1 MVLVPAA
8 SKTIG
13 RLGIKVWP
21 DARLFRG
28 ELRAKMREVESRQD
42 PVSVGVR
49 AAANELARDVKREI
63 RLAQAQAK
71 DIHVGIDVDD
81 LKAQA
86 AVMRESLE
94 DAGNIAMRRNRE
106 AANEWW
112 REFKTL
118 NGKDGFTAKQLFQ
131 FKDHEL
137 RAAARKLREQSKLLR
152 RAIPFKV
159 EPDEASLEKTRSLFD
174 GLFEREYTGKVKFSL
189 EESRSWPRMVK
200 DMEREFQKH
209 SNYKFTVEPDRDAT
223 SGALNATVDAI
234 NAELRK
240 RLYKAAKYEIRLK
253 PEFDNS
259 ELETFRRDMQ
269 KMFQE
274 RVWAD
279 LNVKVHSDSAL
290 RDGSIDRAF
299 DEIRAELRDRLMD
312 VELGADFEIR
322 PDMSEA
328 ELTAAAERLKRF
340 KEKWDN
346 TDLEFKLKMDDR
358 PFLRERAKLAK
369 RMRAKEWDN
378 LNVRV
383 KLDSAIDDGSVDEAI
398 DKVRNALRHRAFNSE
413 LGADF
418 TIHPDMSEWELRQAD
433 RRLRE
438 FKAKWDNTEIELG
451 LSVDDSD
458 QILDDLRVGLMRRK
472 KDWNDLSVKMRAN
485 VEFDAGDA
493 DRAFNEI
500 QGELRRRAMREHLGA
515 DFKIHPDMSDHELR
529 AAARKLKRFKD
540 KWDDTELEFQLSL
553 DHSSR
558 YVAGARLAFLARD
571 RWVKLKPFVDSKTF
585 LAAQQT
591 LAALSGYRLARDLT
605 THLWDM
611 VKNLDKAVPL
621 FGAIS
626 SGLAA
631 AAAGATQLVKHL
643 FTVGGSLGHIVQMVG
658 LVGPGFAVAGGM
670 MVASFLV
677 PLLKIKEH
685 VASFDD
691 DIKGLSKGMA
701 DSFWGV
707 GLKPFERAWGV
718 LYPEF
723 RSNMEKLSA
732 AAGWHFGRVAESFAA
747 IVRPSLSRMFGY
759 AADGLNEL
767 TKHTDAFATV
777 VDILGR
783 HGAQGFQRALGW
795 LGRMTD
801 RWAEWLSTA
810 ERTGRLQSMI
820 DRGIKALGDLGRA
833 TKAFGQ
839 TLGGVYEVARNYGGA
854 HLEQLADG
862 LERWAEVTHSA
873 GFQQGLSRVFDGMGA
888 AWENFKSMSAASIRD
903 MLNSWS
909 SMIARSGPLMGRA
922 AGRMLSGVATAL
934 SGSKLNNGF
943 YAFFKGLDDG
953 LAKLQGVWPKVSAGL
968 GALLKFMGA
977 LGRGFSP
984 VVGSV
989 LETLART
996 AERLVDPLSRI
1007 VERIGPRFASTFST
1021 LGNVASRF
1029 LQVLA
1034 NLLDVVTRIPGS
1046 VELVV
1051 VAFAGFKVLTG
1062 VSALVRGVGAAFT
1075 AAVQGVTAWGAA
1087 ITALRGGQGLTAAA
1101 DAAVAAQAG
1110 ITGVSGAAKAASGA
1124 FGALGKSMLGA
1135 LANPY
1140 VLAATVA
1147 IGGLVAALKA
1157 AADAAEQDGRRLM
1170 QGADVAFRKF
1180 ADNTKSATDT
1190 IKHELKKLKEE
1201 TQYALSSGSPFAP
1214 GVSGKSNIAQ
1224 DAMDYWNAGG
1234 FERFF
1239 RATVVGKVKG
1249 VAAWANDTF
1258 KAMSDLASVDP
1269 SRAIEGIQ
1277 MLGDGFRDAGVKAAD
1292 WLTQVDKQL
1301 DSMPELEASLSSY
1314 LDSIGAASDREGIH
1328 AAVLGQVNVKQLEYT
1343 AKLTEANEASTRFSE
1358 TQRALTSYMDSQV
1371 SAFGLTADSAGSVV
1385 NAMNSLA
1392 PSILNVGDA
1401 VVDANGNAV
1410 QSLSEFTE
1418 GLKSQVDAF
1427 TQLGNNMT
1435 DLVAAG
1441 LPAQFL
1447 EQLAQLPQGAD
1458 VMQMAVDAMRSG
1470 TDDGKRQ
1477 FDELSNAAQSF
1488 IDAQNGMGASTES
1501 VFARM
1506 SATYTGGFDGMKQT
1520 IADAIPDMNAR
1531 MSVLGAQTVDAL
1543 IDAVQANGYM
1553 VTDAGGKLVL
1563 DLGNGMAVELANQK
1577 SNISNSVT
1585 DLLNGQSLIL
1595 SNIANSNGVH
1605 TGVELAQGM
1614 STGLLSAGGAGG
1626 SVVSAAQDVVSQV
1639 NTALVSADLSG
1650 ATEVGRRLVNY
1661 VAQGVSEASL
1671 DVSGTMDGVMQTLVA
1686 EGVQS
1691 ARSFTTVGRQIVTE
1705 IGNGVGESGPISTS
1719 IRARIT
1725 AASSA
1730 CESAA
1735 SGFTSVGGAIVRNLN
1750 SGVTNAS
1757 GSVSTTVSQAINSAR
1772 NGAINGAS
1780 VFMEVGRHV
1789 VARMRDGVTASVGV
1803 LVAGLNGVITVAAFS
1818 AATRAYVFVNVGR
1831 LFVVQLASGVWAGS
1845 SALSGAMSGVV
1856 SAARGAAYAA
1866 AGGTYSIGL
1875 MISYGIA
1882 GGIRAGS
1889 GAVVAAAAS
1898 VVRSAVAAARA
1909 AGDIHSP
1916 SRKGMEIGAFLSEG
1930 MALGIESGVERAA
1943 AAARLVMVAS
1953 LAAARQA
1960 SIDAERLDGGLVGEL
1975 TSGERR
1981 ARIAHDVS
1989 DEVFGDVL
1997 VRVDPKSL
2005 SGASVNMI
2013 VDGRTVEGYFGE
2025 VADERIVAA
2034 SRL

>member
-28 ELRAKMREVESRQD
+28 ELRAKMREIESRQG
-42 PVSVGVR
+42 PMNVGVR

-112 REFKTL
+112 REFKNL

-493 DRAFNEI
+493 DRAFSEI

-515 DFKIHPDMSDHELR
+515 DFKIHPDMSDHDLR

-605 THLWDM
+605 TRLWDM

-701 DSFWGV
+701 DAFWGV

-777 VDILGR
+777 VDVLGR

-810 ERTGRLQSMI
+810 ERTGRLQPMI

-1075 AAVQGVTAWGAA
+1075 AAVQGVAAWGAA
-1087 ITALRGGQGLTAAA
+1087 ITALRGGKGLTAAV

-1110 ITGVSGAAKAASGA
+1110 ITGLSGAMSVASGA
-1124 FGALGKSMLGA
+1124 VRGFAASLKVLQSASKIGLIIAGLTAVFSMAKNSVESAVAELQK
-1135 LANPY
+1135 PMD
-1140 VLAATVA
+1140 AAWDS
-1147 IGGLVAALKA
+1147 LVAGAKDGVRRVQAELAKLNEKSPFVASGKNVGQEALSYLNSRGPSRLGRFIWYSDETRA
-1157 AADAAEQDGRRLM
+1157 AANSLNDAMKKIGENASSMGEEAFNAFQQIADGLSAAGNGSAAISEQFTRQLQSTEGLEA
-1170 QGADVAFRKF
+1170 GLAGVA
-1180 ADNTKSATDT
+1180 SELGLATDRQSL
-1190 IKHELKKLKEE
+1190 LKYM
-1201 TQYALSSGSPFAP
+1201 TDSAALS
-1214 GVSGKSNIAQ
+1214 Q
-1224 DAMDYWNAGG
+1224 D
-1234 FERFF
+1234 
-1239 RATVVGKVKG
+1239 
-1249 VAAWANDTF
+1249 
-1258 KAMSDLASVDP
+1258 L
-1269 SRAIEGIQ
+1269 
-1277 MLGDGFRDAGVKAAD
+1277 
-1292 WLTQVDKQL
+1292 
-1301 DSMPELEASLSSY
+1301 
-1314 LDSIGAASDREGIH
+1314 
-1328 AAVLGQVNVKQLEYT
+1328 YT
-1343 AKLTEANEASTRFSE
+1343 AKLAEANEASTRFSE

-1371 SAFGLTADSAGSVV
+1371 AAFGLTADSAGSVV
-1385 NAMNSLA
+1385 NAMNNLA
-1392 PSILNVGDA
+1392 PSILNVGNA

-1506 SATYTGGFDGMKQT
+1506 SAAYTNGFTGLKQS
-1520 IADAIPDMNAR
+1520 IADAIPDVNNR
-1531 MSVLGAQTVDAL
+1531 MSVLGAETPKALADAL
-1543 IDAVQANGYM
+1543 QANGYM

-1780 VFMEVGRHV
+1780 VFTEVGRHV

-1818 AATRAYVFVNVGR
+1818 ATTRAYVFVNVGR
-1831 LFVVQLASGVWAGS
+1831 LFVVQLANGVWAGS

-1856 SAARGAAYAA
+1856 SAAKGAAYAA

-1882 GGIRAGS
+1882 VGIRAGS
-1889 GAVVAAAAS
+1889 GAVTAAAAS
-1898 VVRSAVAAARA
+1898 VVHSAVAAARA

-1930 MALGIESGVERAA
+1930 LALGIESGVERAV

-1960 SIDAERLDGGLVGEL
+1960 SIDAERLDSGLVGEL

>member
-63 RLAQAQAK
+63 RLAQAQAQ

-112 REFKTL
+112 REFKNL

-223 SGALNATVDAI
+223 SGALNAAIETI

-240 RLYKAAKYEIRLK
+240 RLRDVESYSIRLK
-253 PEFDNS
+253 PDFDES
-259 ELETFRRDMQ
+259 ELEGFRRR
-269 KMFQE
+269 FTRTVRE
-274 RVWAD
+274 RMWAD
-279 LNVKVHSDSAL
+279 LSVK
-290 RDGSIDRAF
+290 IK
-299 DEIRAELRDRLMD
+299 
-312 VELGADFEIR
+312 ADT
-322 PDMSEA
+322 S
-328 ELTAAAERLKRF
+328 
-340 KEKWDN
+340 
-346 TDLEFKLKMDDR
+346 LE
-358 PFLRERAKLAK
+358 
-369 RMRAKEWDN
+369 
-378 LNVRV
+378 
-383 KLDSAIDDGSVDEAI
+383 DGSVD
-398 DKVRNALRHRAFNSE
+398 RAFS
-413 LGADF
+413 
-418 TIHPDMSEWELRQAD
+418 
-433 RRLRE
+433 
-438 FKAKWDNTEIELG
+438 
-451 LSVDDSD
+451 
-458 QILDDLRVGLMRRK
+458 
-472 KDWNDLSVKMRAN
+472 
-485 VEFDAGDA
+485 
-493 DRAFNEI
+493 EI
-500 QGELRRRAMREHLGA
+500 QGELRRRAMREHLGV
-515 DFKIHPDMSDHELR
+515 DLKIHPDMSDHELR

-605 THLWDM
+605 TRLWDM

-626 SGLAA
+626 TGLAA

-701 DSFWGV
+701 DAFWGV

-747 IVRPSLSRMFGY
+747 IVRPSLSRMFRY

-777 VDILGR
+777 VDVLGR

-833 TKAFGQ
+833 TKAFGR

-1075 AAVQGVTAWGAA
+1075 AAVQGVAAWGAA
-1087 ITALRGGQGLTAAA
+1087 ITALRGGRGLTAAV
-1101 DAAVAAQAG
+1101 DAAAAAQAG

-1239 RATVVGKVKG
+1239 MATVVGKAKG

-1277 MLGDGFRDAGVKAAD
+1277 MLGDGFSDAGVKAAD

-1427 TQLGNNMT
+1427 MQLGNNMT

-1447 EQLAQLPQGAD
+1447 EQLAQLPQGAE

-1477 FDELSNAAQSF
+1477 FDELSSAAQSF

-1506 SATYTGGFDGMKQT
+1506 SAAYTNGFTGLKQS
-1520 IADAIPDMNAR
+1520 IADAIPDVNNR
-1531 MSVLGAQTVDAL
+1531 MSVLGAETPKALADAL
-1543 IDAVQANGYM
+1543 QANGYM

-1757 GSVSTTVSQAINSAR
+1757 GSVSTTVTQAINSAR

-1818 AATRAYVFVNVGR
+1818 ATTRAYVFVNVGR
-1831 LFVVQLASGVWAGS
+1831 LFVVQLANGVWAGS
-1845 SALSGAMSGVV
+1845 RALSGAMSGVV
-1856 SAARGAAYAA
+1856 SAAKGAAYAA

-1889 GAVVAAAAS
+1889 GAVTAAAAS
-1898 VVRSAVAAARA
+1898 VVHSAVAAARA

-1930 MALGIESGVERAA
+1930 MALGIESGVERAV